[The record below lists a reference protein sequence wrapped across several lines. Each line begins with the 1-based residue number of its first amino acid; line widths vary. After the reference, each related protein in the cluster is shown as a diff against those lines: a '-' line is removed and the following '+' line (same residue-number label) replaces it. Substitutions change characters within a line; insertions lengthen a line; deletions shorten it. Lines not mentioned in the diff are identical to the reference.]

1 VQGVELLVRDAQLG
15 QVLEESAVLG
25 DQEVLERA
33 AKLLVGNVRV
43 GVGQLDV
50 LVLVVEVGTRE
61 LDILAGQ

>member
-1 VQGVELLVRDAQLG
+1 MRDAQLG

-33 AKLLVGNVRV
+33 AKLLVGNVGV